1 MFLLHLREKLAL
13 FAEKP
18 VPFTI
23 LCIAIDQLED
33 LKRHDGPAV
42 AVPLLDMVGLTLE
55 NSLRP
60 TDFIGRWG
68 ENEFLVILTE
78 CTAGRGGYS
87 VGTVSPPDRRDGS
100 GMVGRSAQGQRHVR
114 RG

>member
-1 MFLLHLREKLAL
+1 ETGTLCRETGSLHDSLHRHRSTA
-13 FAEKP
+13 
-18 VPFTI
+18 
-23 LCIAIDQLED
+23 D